1 MAELPGASHTLIR
14 ALSGSYS
21 ALTGVGAA
29 LVGVG
34 GAELRFPAL
43 AYMLRLPLRGVL
55 LVNLMISIG
64 TASLGIPLRFLLG
77 GVPSGAISLGSVL
90 MLASLPGAYLGG
102 KVSLRTGERALR
114 LVLLALLVVVL
125 IRLFGGHEE
134 DGEGPVETVSVL
146 ALTAAI
152 GFGTALIGGLV
163 GVAGGEYRIPA
174 LVFLVGYGFKDAGT
188 MSLIASLPTVL
199 AATVIHGREIPLD
212 GASRNGLLW
221 IGLPAIA
228 AVVPGVLLLVQGPEL
243 YIRVAFA
250 AIISFTILHLTLD
263 LLPEQSRLKRAR
275 RSRPIEDTQAP

>member
-14 ALSGSYS
+14 SLAGSYS

-77 GVPSGAISLGSVL
+77 GVPSGAISLGLVL

-102 KVSLRTGERALR
+102 KMSLRTGERALR

-134 DGEGPVETVSVL
+134 GGEGPVETVSVL

-174 LVFLVGYGFKDAGT
+174 LVVLVGYGFKDAGT

-250 AIISFTILHLTLD
+250 AIISFTILRLTLD